1 MSNMNNFDQA
11 LSGEIINTIPEESY
25 AVAEFLG
32 TRQGRSLAR
41 RTQGDVGAVHCRMA
55 LTATALEQV
64 GRLTIAEGIL
74 NQVAPW
80 GQARYKAIVDSFTA
94 KAVEQITKF

>member
-74 NQVAPW
+74 NQVAP
-80 GQARYKAIVDSFTA
+80 
-94 KAVEQITKF
+94 